1 MRYQIHY
8 RRAAAFGLAA
18 ALMSSVGQSFFIGLF
33 GASIQQELV
42 LTKSQWGAL
51 YGVAT
56 GTSGVLMF
64 WLGALA
70 DRLTIRRAITF
81 ALGVLGLGTLLMAL
95 ASGSLML
102 LAGLFCLRL
111 GGQGLTGHMAI
122 VTATRYA
129 RHRGR
134 SIATATFGFILG
146 EALLP
151 LGVTA
156 MLGLT
161 SWRWVWAGAAALVV
175 LVALPALR
183 MTARRLPRVSTHVDA
198 QGIPVA
204 RLRRRHL
211 LRRPTF
217 YAVLSVVLVA
227 PFVVTA
233 VFLHL
238 GALSA
243 LRHWSAIQVAQGFV
257 GFATTQAATTW
268 LAGRWV
274 DRGSMVVLFR
284 LYLLPLAVGVLL
296 AALAP
301 PPMALWGLFLG
312 LGATAGANSVV
323 SASLWAEVFGVE
335 NLGMVRG
342 VHTGLMVIATAVS
355 PIALGFAL
363 EAAMPLST
371 LAGGIA
377 LYAILVPA
385 LAARWLTTPELPSEG
400 Q

>member
-1 MRYQIHY
+1 
-8 RRAAAFGLAA
+8 
-18 ALMSSVGQSFFIGLF
+18 MSSVGQSFFIGLF
-33 GASIQQELV
+33 GASIQQELF
-42 LTKSQWGAL
+42 LRESQWGAL

-56 GTSGVLMF
+56 GISGVLMF

-70 DRLTIRRAITF
+70 DRLTIRRAITL

-95 ASGSLML
+95 ASGPLML
-102 LAGLFCLRL
+102 LLGLFCLRL

-161 SWRWVWAGAAALVV
+161 SWRWVWAGAAVLVL

-183 MTARRLPRVSTHVDA
+183 MTARRLPRVPAHLDA
-198 QGIPVA
+198 QGAPVA
-204 RLRRRHL
+204 RLLRRQL

-217 YAVLSVVLVA
+217 YAVLSVVLVS

-238 GALSA
+238 GALST
-243 LRHWSAIQVAQGFV
+243 LRNWSAVQVAQGFI
-257 GFATTQAATTW
+257 GFALAQAGTTW
-268 LAGRWV
+268 LTGRWV
-274 DRGSMVVLFR
+274 GQRSIVMVFR
-284 LYLLPLAVGVLL
+284 LYLLPLAVGLLL

-301 PPMALWGLFLG
+301 SQMTLWGLFLG
-312 LGATAGANSVV
+312 LGITAGANSVV
-323 SASLWAEVFGVE
+323 SGSLWAEIFGVE

-355 PIALGFAL
+355 PIAFGLAL
-363 EAAMPLST
+363 EATTPLSA

-377 LYAILVPA
+377 LYAVLVPV
-385 LAARWLTTPELPSEG
+385 LAARWLFTPQLPLED
-400 Q
+400 